1 MRNDSIESLMQRHYG
16 NTADTPAGLEQQLHA
31 SVRDTA
37 VGLQRQQLAA
47 IRMRERR
54 MSRRQAVR
62 FVASNTGT
70 AGLGLLAIGLE
81 SLQALE
87 DALVGQE
94 ATQTAF
100 P

>member
-16 NTADTPAGLEQQLHA
+16 HAANTPAGLEQRLHA
-31 SVRDTA
+31 SVQETA

-70 AGLGLLAIGLE
+70 AGLGLLAIGME

>member
-1 MRNDSIESLMQRHYG
+1 MQNDSIESLMHRHYG
-16 NTADTPAGLEQQLHA
+16 STAQSPAGLEQRLHA
-31 SVRDTA
+31 SVQDT
-37 VGLQRQQLAA
+37 VVEMQREHLAA
-47 IRMRERR
+47 ARMRARR
-54 MSRRQAVR
+54 MSRRQAMR

-70 AGLGLLAIGLE
+70 AGIGLLNIGLE

-94 ATQTAF
+94 ATQTAY